1 MGFHTMKAETQ
12 DSGKLLLSSEWNLA
26 SLQWFCCLNYC
37 FKHLVLK
44 SIRFGISIG
53 TKMFGMKP
61 NFRWETRGPSC
72 VWNSDEWIHQLGCFP
87 FRNSSNLLLAG
98 RLLSSTSGQ
107 ANSKKLSERQKCC
120 AQRKDSLWTGLWEN
134 FSSALPATYFIQTA
148 GGPAASR
155 SSTAYVTTG
164 GLNGNYISSSDT
176 GTLTAH
182 TPEKWTWQQLPQFQE
197 WADEEEEEE
206 EE

>member
-1 MGFHTMKAETQ
+1 MNSIKLQLHLSTCQPIIIWSTVLMGFHTMKAETQ

-120 AQRKDSLWTGLWEN
+120 AQRKDSLNWTVRKLQLRSPGHL
-134 FSSALPATYFIQTA
+134 FYSDCRRA
-148 GGPAASR
+148 GG
-155 SSTAYVTTG
+155 
-164 GLNGNYISSSDT
+164 
-176 GTLTAH
+176 
-182 TPEKWTWQQLPQFQE
+182 FQILYCLCNHRRP
-197 WADEEEEEE
+197 
-206 EE
+206 